1 MIYGY
6 ARVSTKGQNLDR
18 QIDAL
23 KQAGC
28 EYIYEEKESG
38 TKRKRPEL
46 ERMLE
51 DLKEGDTVIVAE
63 LTRISRST
71 KDLLEIVNIITS
83 KGANFKSLKESWLDT
98 TSPHGKL
105 LLTIFAGLSEFERD
119 LIAERTKEGLEAA
132 RRRGRVGGRPK
143 VNDGRVEMALEL
155 YQEGKYT
162 IKEICRR
169 TGLTRAT
176 LYRRL
181 AEAGLK

>member
-6 ARVSTKGQNLDR
+6 ARVSTKDQNLER

-28 EYIYEEKESG
+28 EYIYEEKVSG
-38 TKRKRPEL
+38 TKREREEL
-46 ERMLE
+46 NKML
-51 DLKEGDTVIVAE
+51 DNLKEGDTVIVVE

-71 KDLLEIVNIITS
+71 KDLLEIVETITS
-83 KGANFKSLKESWLDT
+83 KGANIKSLKESWLDT
-98 TSPHGKL
+98 TSSHGKF
-105 LLTIFAGLSEFERD
+105 LLTVFAGLSQLERD

-143 VNDGRVEMALEL
+143 VKDGRVDMAIEL
-155 YQEGKYT
+155 YQQGKYS

-169 TGLTRAT
+169 TGLARAT